1 MDETKK
7 IGRLPIIIV
16 FIGLIS
22 LALWLTVGGDDA
34 KKDGRGWG
42 GRSISVRVAPI
53 TERVFEDIVEAI
65 GTAKANESVTLAAR
79 VSETVSRISFED
91 GQIVKKGTL
100 LVKMTSD
107 EEEAL
112 LREAKSNVAEAKQQ
126 YDRINNLVK
135 RGNASTAT
143 LEVQISKL
151 ETARAKIAGVQA
163 RINDRR
169 IIAPFDG
176 ILGLRQVSEG
186 ALISPN
192 APITTIDDITI
203 IKLDFSVPERF
214 IAGLGEGQKVL
225 AQVDAYTGRE
235 FIGTVTSV
243 DSRVDPISRTVRI
256 RAEVNNDE
264 MLLRPG
270 MLMTVKLISRSW
282 NALAIPEESIQP
294 TANKNYVYVV
304 DSEGMAERREVILG
318 LRRPG
323 YVEAMSGVAMGDKI
337 VVEGILRLSSAKTKV
352 SVIGA
357 SNSAQTNSKKMSEKP
372 KARSQ

>member
-16 FIGLIS
+16 FIALVS
-22 LALWLTVGGDDA
+22 LALWLIVGGGDA

-91 GQIVKKGTL
+91 GQIVTKGTL

-186 ALISPN
+186 SLISPN
-192 APITTIDDITI
+192 VPITTIDDITI

-214 IAGLGEGQKVL
+214 IAGLRAGQKVL
-225 AQVDAYTGRE
+225 AQVDAYGDRE
-235 FIGTVTSV
+235 FLGIVTSV
-243 DSRVDPISRTVRI
+243 DSRVDPVSRTVRI

-264 MLLRPG
+264 LLLRPG

-294 TANKNYVYVV
+294 TANKNYVYIV
-304 DSEGMAERREVILG
+304 DSEGMAERREVVLG

-357 SNSAQTNSKKMSEKP
+357 SNSAQTNSKNKSEKP